1 MALNQSTPDEKT
13 RAIRAV
19 NRTAGLA
26 RASGFVMI
34 VLGGIFAVV
43 GIRDPISPGFFIS
56 VAVLVNGIIEWRGA
70 ASMRALDEKAPGR
83 LAINQVALAVEL
95 VVYAVWQIRV
105 FDPGLIDEL
114 LASPMVAP
122 VLELYPADVVLMM
135 REMLPQFVRLFYNL
149 VGVVAL
155 VGCGGTAWY
164 YRSRL
169 RHLLVAK
176 SAAPPELRS
185 D

>member
-1 MALNQSTPDEKT
+1 MVRSKSTPDEKA
-13 RAIRAV
+13 RAVRAV
-19 NRTAGLA
+19 NRVANLA
-26 RASGFVMI
+26 RISGFVMI
-34 VLGGIFAVV
+34 VLGGIFAIV

-70 ASMRALDEKAPGR
+70 AAMRALDEKAPGR
-83 LAINQVALAVEL
+83 LATNQVALAVEL

-105 FDPGLIDEL
+105 FDPEMIDQL
-114 LASPMVAP
+114 LTGPMLAP
-122 VLELYPADVVLMM
+122 VLELYPPDVVLMM
-135 REMLPQFVRLFYNL
+135 RDMLPQFVRLFYNL

-176 SAAPPELRS
+176 SDTPPELP
-185 D
+185 